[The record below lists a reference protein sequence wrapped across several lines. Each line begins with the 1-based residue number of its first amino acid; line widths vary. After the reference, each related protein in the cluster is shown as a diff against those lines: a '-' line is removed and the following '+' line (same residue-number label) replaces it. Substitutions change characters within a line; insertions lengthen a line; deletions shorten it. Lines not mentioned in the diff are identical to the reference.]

1 MILTLIMRGE
11 FPIYQKSQ
19 QGTNINVEDLWI
31 LLSSQILATPCH
43 FSKKMRTTV
52 EVELINFQYSKHKID
67 IQTYYKKR
75 H

>member
-43 FSKKMRTTV
+43 FSKKW
-52 EVELINFQYSKHKID
+52 EPLSK
-67 IQTYYKKR
+67 
-75 H
+75 